1 MARRHGWELPAHT
14 FQVVAITVF
23 FLLSVAFYAFF
34 SPFLGKEIY
43 EHIAIG
49 VYSFLALG
57 VFILYVRSTAIDPAD
72 PGILV
77 EPGRKEPNHY
87 HKCTTSTDFFLVVIT
102 YKFNVILVSGNAS
115 SVSKSGFRNEGI
127 YDNSSS
133 GGCCSKVG
141 GVLCGCIV
149 KEDCRNDEEMQ
160 QGGEEEALFCTLC
173 NAEVRKF
180 SKHCRSCDKCVDGF
194 DHHCRWLNNCVGR
207 KNYFTFV
214 CLMAVAL
221 VWLTFEFGV
230 GVAVLVRCFVN
241 KRATEDQIADR
252 LGDGFSRAPFA
263 TVVAVCTV
271 VSFLATIPLGE
282 LFFFHIILIRKGITT
297 YEYVVAMRTQSEPAG
312 PSIDGMDQQSLQ
324 SSPTSSAVTAMS
336 GRSSLGLGLGLNYK
350 GSWCTPPRIFMD
362 HQDEVIPHLE
372 PGRLPSTVDP
382 DAVQPPDKGKRPP
395 NRPVRISAW
404 KLAKL
409 DSTEAMKAGAKAR
422 ASSSVLRPLG
432 SKPNQYDP
440 DQLSSSNVSIKSSP
454 NSTHHHRFHDSKSSY
469 PPSRASRDD
478 TETCAHSVVSNLS
491 SPQPAQD
498 HFNPMYQSSGNQSP
512 WSNDPAPMPVVVPA
526 PAPAPPPPVR
536 LPQMPRRNLAANEGT
551 RSSSVYWD
559 QEAGRF
565 VSSATVRTGGGGST
579 SQGAGTELT
588 YTGQSIFFGGPLVGP
603 SGSGGG
609 GGGSTTTNAAMS
621 TNTTSS
627 YYQQGRSQRGG
638 QLPVFVPSES
648 SQQRLHRDIE
658 GFYVSSHESNCSS
671 FIGEESSHFSP
682 GTVVSA
688 ARGLSPESSSNLEEG
703 TLKVPKGGL
712 DFFARSAENFYFPAP
727 SSKGTIEGGSS
738 SVAATPPPNA
748 GSKDEPVVS
757 GTFSSLSPE
766 HNPENFIN
774 LSDSDSEVE
783 REAKP
788 EQPLLRVRIPVRK
801 DLQATPAT
809 ASEKQEEKPEPAS
822 SKGKG
827 KEVEVMSPR
836 SKKRKRSMSEQ
847 YVSMKKTS
855 SSIVIPQSDICHHFL
870 ANCLPPVERDFLRR
884 AAASDLNDE
893 IATHL
898 AGVLSCSMESAH
910 QWHEKEAQV
919 TFLKNQS
926 AQINELEEE
935 CRRLKALNLE
945 ITDHHSEVKA
955 SWETACQRTN
965 KTLESNFQLINSLK
979 FEVERVRE
987 ESVVGD
993 CARINEGASAALKV
1007 VQDKLNH
1014 MPFSVLDTF
1023 ECLAATE
1030 HFKNLKS
1037 ALLEYEYEDA
1047 LEHTE
1052 GDVAVSHGGAPMGN
1066 DPGHE
1071 DAPQGDDHLVV

>member
-43 EHIAIG
+43 EHVAIG
-49 VYSFLALG
+49 VYSFLALS
-57 VFILYVRSTAIDPAD
+57 VFVLYVRCTAIDPAD
-72 PGILV
+72 PGILI
-77 EPGRKEPNHY
+77 EPGRVSPNR
-87 HKCTTSTDFFLVVIT
+87 SRNGSEVP
-102 YKFNVILVSGNAS
+102 GNAS
-115 SVSKSGFRNEGI
+115 SISKSGFRNEGV
-127 YDNSSS
+127 YNSSS

-214 CLMAVAL
+214 CLMAVGL
-221 VWLTFEFGV
+221 LWLAFEFGV

-241 KRATEDQIADR
+241 KHATEDQISDR

-263 TVVAVCTV
+263 TVVAICTV

-297 YEYVVAMRTQSEPAG
+297 YEYVVAMRTQSEPPG

-362 HQDEVIPHLE
+362 HQDEVIAHLE

-422 ASSSVLRPLG
+422 ASSSVLRPVG

-440 DQLSSSNVSIKSSP
+440 DHLSSSNVSIKSSP
-454 NSTHHHRFHDSKSSY
+454 NSTHHRFHDSKSSY

-491 SPQPAQD
+491 SPVPAQD
-498 HFNPMYQSSGNQSP
+498 HFNPIYQSSGNQSP
-512 WSNDPAPMPVVVPA
+512 WSNEPAPVPVSVPAPAPA
-526 PAPAPPPPVR
+526 PAPAPPPVR
-536 LPQMPRRNLAANEGT
+536 LPQVPRRNMAGSEGT

-565 VSSATVRTGGGGST
+565 VSAATVKTGGGGST
-579 SQGAGTELT
+579 SQGSGTELT

-603 SGSGGG
+603 SSGGG
-609 GGGSTTTNAAMS
+609 GPQRETTTNAAIT
-621 TNTTSS
+621 TNTSS

-648 SQQRLHRDIE
+648 SQQRLHRDI
-658 GFYVSSHESNCSS
+658 
-671 FIGEESSHFSP
+671 
-682 GTVVSA
+682 
-688 ARGLSPESSSNLEEG
+688 
-703 TLKVPKGGL
+703 
-712 DFFARSAENFYFPAP
+712 
-727 SSKGTIEGGSS
+727 
-738 SVAATPPPNA
+738 
-748 GSKDEPVVS
+748 
-757 GTFSSLSPE
+757 
-766 HNPENFIN
+766 
-774 LSDSDSEVE
+774 
-783 REAKP
+783 
-788 EQPLLRVRIPVRK
+788 
-801 DLQATPAT
+801 
-809 ASEKQEEKPEPAS
+809 
-822 SKGKG
+822 
-827 KEVEVMSPR
+827 
-836 SKKRKRSMSEQ
+836 
-847 YVSMKKTS
+847 
-855 SSIVIPQSDICHHFL
+855 
-870 ANCLPPVERDFLRR
+870 
-884 AAASDLNDE
+884 
-893 IATHL
+893 
-898 AGVLSCSMESAH
+898 
-910 QWHEKEAQV
+910 
-919 TFLKNQS
+919 
-926 AQINELEEE
+926 
-935 CRRLKALNLE
+935 
-945 ITDHHSEVKA
+945 
-955 SWETACQRTN
+955 
-965 KTLESNFQLINSLK
+965 
-979 FEVERVRE
+979 
-987 ESVVGD
+987 
-993 CARINEGASAALKV
+993 
-1007 VQDKLNH
+1007 
-1014 MPFSVLDTF
+1014 
-1023 ECLAATE
+1023 
-1030 HFKNLKS
+1030 
-1037 ALLEYEYEDA
+1037 
-1047 LEHTE
+1047 
-1052 GDVAVSHGGAPMGN
+1052 
-1066 DPGHE
+1066 
-1071 DAPQGDDHLVV
+1071 